1 MSDDLFYDDALR
13 AEAFGI
19 IDSPLRRGAPPGNGM
34 AIIAELV
41 EKLPPMPFNLVN
53 DVLGRSMK

>member
-1 MSDDLFYDDALR
+1 MSDDLFYGDALR

-19 IDSPLRRGAPPGNGM
+19 IDSPLRRGAPPGNGV

-41 EKLPPMPFNLVN
+41 EKLPPAPFNLVN
-53 DVLGRSMK
+53 IGEADCG